1 MADPYSPVS
10 PLSSGADRKRGKMQ
24 QATYFE
30 TEILLLIR
38 EGIFSTRIFIHAG
51 YPFSFCGFYFYKM
64 YIDKKKIPRHNVNT
78 PVNVRFSF
86 LRNKMNETYYA

>member
-30 TEILLLIR
+30 TELLLLMR
-38 EGIFSTRIFIHAG
+38 EGIFSIFIHAG

-64 YIDKKKIPRHNVNT
+64 YIDKTIT
-78 PVNVRFSF
+78 
-86 LRNKMNETYYA
+86 